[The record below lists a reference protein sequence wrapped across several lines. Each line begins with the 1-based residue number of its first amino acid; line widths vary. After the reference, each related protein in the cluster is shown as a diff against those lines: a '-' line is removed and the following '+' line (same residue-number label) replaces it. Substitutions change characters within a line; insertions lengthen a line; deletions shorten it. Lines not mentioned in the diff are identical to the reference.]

1 MSTTSSAL
9 KAIDLQ
15 SGIIYGPV
23 SSRRLGKSLGV
34 NPLPVAVKFCNFD
47 CPYCQY
53 PASGAIDEARK
64 LVPSADAVLAAIGD
78 ALGEYA
84 ARGEKLDDLCFAGNG
99 EPTLH
104 PEFPRLIEETRALCD
119 TYQPGLQI
127 SVLTNA
133 TTCGNE
139 RIRAALQRADLPIL
153 KLDAGTEATFQ
164 AVDKPQPGITLE
176 KIVAMIK
183 TFERPVLQTML
194 HDGAISNLS
203 EDDLK
208 GLARLYKEINP
219 RFVMLYSLDRA
230 PLDSRLEKIPAD
242 RLQAIGARLARE
254 SGVDVEVF

>member
-1 MSTTSSAL
+1 MTTTSVAL

-53 PASGAIDEARK
+53 PASGPIDEARK
-64 LVPSADAVLAAIGD
+64 LVPSAGAVLAAIED

-104 PEFPRLIEETRALCD
+104 PEFPRLIAESRKLRD
-119 TYQPGLQI
+119 KYQPGLQI

-133 TTCGNE
+133 ATCGNA
-139 RIRAALQRADLPIL
+139 RIRAALLRADLPIL

-164 AVDKPQPGITLE
+164 AVDRPQPGLTLE
-176 KIVAMIK
+176 KIVKMIR
-183 TFERPVLQTML
+183 TFDRPVLQTML
-194 HDGAISNLS
+194 HGGAISNVG
-203 EDDLK
+203 EADLA
-208 GLARLYKEINP
+208 GLARLYREINP
-219 RFVMLYSLDRA
+219 KFVMLYSLDRA
-230 PLDSRLEKIPAD
+230 PLDSRLEKVPAG
-242 RLQAIGARLARE
+242 RLQAIGSRLARE
-254 SGVDVEVF
+254 SGADVEVF